1 MIKLLR
7 GRIELPVEGGAER
20 KGRKPL
26 EKGQGLTSTL
36 ICLLDGIPLCSF
48 FFFLLRQHWFI
59 TSYKFHV
66 HNILFPPI
74 TIQSIPLP
82 ILPFP
87 YPFFSGNHYSVF
99 WYLCICLVCS
109 FIFFLYSHMN
119 GIIWYLSFSIWFI
132 SLSIISWKSIHVVTS
147 GKISSIFMIVFYHV
161 YVCAHACVGVCMI
174 QLYPLLSIYSK
185 NIKTLIQ
192 KDTCTPIF
200 ITALFTIAKTWK
212 QPVYQQM
219 NE

>member
-20 KGRKPL
+20 KGRKLL

-48 FFFLLRQHWFI
+48 FLFLLRQHWFI
-59 TSYKFHV
+59 TLYKFHA
-66 HNILFPPI
+66 HNILFPPV

-99 WYLCICLVCS
+99 WYLCVFVWFVHLFS
-109 FIFFLYSHMN
+109 FY
-119 GIIWYLSFSIWFI
+119 
-132 SLSIISWKSIHVVTS
+132 IH
-147 GKISSIFMIVFYHV
+147 I
-161 YVCAHACVGVCMI
+161 
-174 QLYPLLSIYSK
+174 
-185 NIKTLIQ
+185 
-192 KDTCTPIF
+192 
-200 ITALFTIAKTWK
+200 
-212 QPVYQQM
+212 
-219 NE
+219 